1 MKKVKIL
8 FICTLVCMLIFS
20 CTINTFAINAEQTK
34 SEEHI
39 VELKMQNIQEVKTF
53 SGYEITCD
61 LVQEIENPSESESTC
76 SIGWIIVGYG
86 MLRMRLMPNN
96 GCGTFSWSFTLSNGD
111 VITNVRATFVVE
123 KNTALFDPNIAK
135 VDVNK
140 PYGMQVS
147 VSGSKDFS
155 FNETLSYSQKIRF
168 KWSGVT
174 IRGVRGGYSLPS
186 DNRTGTV
193 EDFV

>member
-8 FICTLVCMLIFS
+8 FICTLVCVLIFS
-20 CTINTFAINAEQTK
+20 CTINTFAINAEQPE
-34 SEEHI
+34 SENYI
-39 VELKMQNIQEVKTF
+39 VELKLQNIQEVQTF

-61 LVQEIENPSESESTC
+61 LVQEIENPSESESTY
-76 SIGWIIVGYG
+76 SIGWILVGEG
-86 MLRMRLMPNN
+86 KLKLTLMPYN
-96 GCGTFSWSFTLSNGD
+96 GCGSFGWSFTLSNGD
-111 VITNVRATFVVE
+111 AITNVRATFVVE

-135 VDVNK
+135 VVVNK
-140 PYGMQVS
+140 PYSMTPT

-155 FNETLSYSQKIRF
+155 INETLSYSQKIRF

-174 IRGVRGGYSLPS
+174 IQGVRGGYSLPS

-193 EDFV
+193 EDFL